1 MGVILFNEP
10 MTRLASMTCSG
21 GYRLFLILVS
31 MLLAMSILGA
41 CSKSSPDLFADV
53 YGEWNYAGTGG
64 GHTVVFVPHVGSP
77 RTMLLS
83 KDGDQSFHV
92 EGVWTSFPANYQVR
106 DSSFFQRAN
115 CRFLNGR
122 LIEISAD
129 GMTLT
134 LVLEGPDGNYDN
146 YQRVPI
152 ACN

>member
-1 MGVILFNEP
+1 MAGISFNEP
-10 MTRLASMTCSG
+10 MTSLASMTRIG

-53 YGEWNYAGTGG
+53 YGEWSYVGTGG

-83 KDGDQSFHV
+83 KEGDQSFHV

-115 CRFLNGR
+115 CRFLNGQ

-129 GMTLT
+129 GMMLT
-134 LVLEGPDGNYDN
+134 LVLEGPDGTYGN